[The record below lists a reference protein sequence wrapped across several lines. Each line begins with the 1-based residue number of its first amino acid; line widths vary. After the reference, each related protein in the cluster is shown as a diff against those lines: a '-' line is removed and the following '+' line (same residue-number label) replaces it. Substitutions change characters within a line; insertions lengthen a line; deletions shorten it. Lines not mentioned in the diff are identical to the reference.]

1 MQYYITTPELAQ
13 GISAIEAQKKGCIG
27 VTSFW
32 WSIINHPTNGQS
44 AIVFQDSDLI
54 KPNDTLIDGVNPMT
68 GEPIQIVQTEPLTI
82 PVDPIYENGNTKI
95 FQSDL
100 KDESYLEAHGWFIE
114 VI

>member
-1 MQYYITTPELAQ
+1 MIQIKQQTKQRLNQTQTPITQFTNMQYYITTPELAQ

-68 GEPIQIVQTEPLTI
+68 GEPI
-82 PVDPIYENGNTKI
+82 
-95 FQSDL
+95 
-100 KDESYLEAHGWFIE
+100 
-114 VI
+114 